1 MVFKLEILNDSFEN
15 ILKLIILKRL
25 LDNSWELIINNLA
38 LELNKKFYC
47 YIIIIILFYYEY

>member
-25 LDNSWELIINNLA
+25 LDNAWELIINNLA

-47 YIIIIILFYYEY
+47 YIIILFYYEY